1 MKSFQCRHDL
11 VHVFDRHECDGC
23 CAQVRLEPAQKPF
36 KMSLSDCKKHNWVY
50 DEFDEPC
57 PLCEAVNA
65 ERERI
70 TELLDNLACQNPYC
84 RKFKL
89 MQSHTGCKAVRHH
102 IKLIKGE
109 NK

>member
-11 VHVFDRHECDGC
+11 VHVFERHECDGC

-65 ERERI
+65 EH
-70 TELLDNLACQNPYC
+70 LLLMKLTKEVLDDLFYKPDATVENVMVGIA
-84 RKFKL
+84 RKWTVAK
-89 MQSHTGCKAVRHH
+89 TN
-102 IKLIKGE
+102 E
-109 NK
+109 